1 MSLNGETP
9 DDARVIRARLNHN
22 SPPTIELHADNLGQV
37 TRAEKD
43 RPETVIQVAA
53 APISEQGVV
62 DHGQQYPAPRN
73 ALSCRREGCARPC
86 RCPRGHADERPLR
99 LMRREHCIG

>member
-53 APISEQGVV
+53 APLSEQGVV
-62 DHGQQYPAPRN
+62 DHGQQYPAAPRN
-73 ALSCRREGCARPC
+73 ALSCR
-86 RCPRGHADERPLR
+86 L
-99 LMRREHCIG
+99 